1 MIEVLTLTRQDLSNN
16 EYVSLRKLQKHDQD
30 LTQAQI
36 CGVFELLS
44 YRCRQATKEKLFRR
58 LSLNLSMWDGAW
70 YLDRILVNGVGET
83 KYVAGQDYTAEIAA
97 IRKAIL
103 K

>member
-1 MIEVLTLTRQDLSNN
+1 MIEVITITRNEIEKN

-36 CGVFELLS
+36 CGIYELLS

-58 LSLNLSMWDGAW
+58 ISAELFGWNGSW
-70 YLDRILVNGVGET
+70 YLDRILVNSVGEA

-97 IRKAIL
+97 IRKEIL